1 MDMISK
7 EEKQKLIDQLG
18 EIIISEVRDPA
29 LKISMDIVEG
39 DTDCSNVWIKL
50 LRL

>member
-1 MDMISK
+1 MAKIQGDS
-7 EEKQKLIDQLG
+7 
-18 EIIISEVRDPA
+18 A